1 VHRVA
6 PEEGKGNGFEIGP
19 VQGDELDRIQ
29 KRADR
34 GELEE
39 ACEMCERFLHENPMD
54 ARGRFL
60 MALIYHAQNDLSRAE
75 ECLNKVIYLDPLHD
89 QALEYLIGIAQGR
102 GDRARAEQ
110 LRQRVQRIRRREK
123 RD

>member
-1 VHRVA
+1 
-6 PEEGKGNGFEIGP
+6 
-19 VQGDELDRIQ
+19 
-29 KRADR
+29 
-34 GELEE
+34 
-39 ACEMCERFLHENPMD
+39 MCERFLHENPMD
-54 ARGRFL
+54 ARGHFL